1 MRKIYCFGTS
11 GGCLDAFYLHN
22 EVAHTRE
29 KTYFLSDNHAIGDI
43 LYGCE
48 VAGSFQSI
56 STLDTSDCEFIYQCG
71 SSENHVHRHIWYK
84 RAKDVGLSP
93 RTLISKD
100 AYIHDTVSIGQ
111 GSIIY
116 PGVKIMTNVVIGENC
131 VVLPNTV
138 INHDTQVGDFSIIN
152 SSCVL
157 NGGIQLGNNCYLGSS
172 SSIKENCIISHD
184 TTIGM
189 ASCVL
194 NSVNKPG
201 IYFGSPAKFIR

>member
-1 MRKIYCFGTS
+1 MY
-11 GGCLDAFYLHN
+11 N
-22 EVAHTRE
+22 
-29 KTYFLSDNHAIGDI
+29 
-43 LYGCE
+43 
-48 VAGSFQSI
+48 
-56 STLDTSDCEFIYQCG
+56 
-71 SSENHVHRHIWYK
+71 
-84 RAKDVGLSP
+84 RAKKEGLVP

-100 AYIHDTVSIGQ
+100 AYIHDTASIGQ

-116 PGVKIMTNVVIGENC
+116 PGVKIMTNVILGENC

-172 SSIKENCIISHD
+172 SSVKENCIISHD

-189 ASCVL
+189 SSCVL
-194 NSVNKPG
+194 SSLNKPG